1 MLRSKLELRVTKDE
15 ASHYI
20 NVKSFGAIDSSNS
33 SFFIRRI
40 SMLIF
45 NYTGNIELDFT
56 NIGFISLKGV
66 EAVLEVFEIA
76 KVCRK
81 NIYISNMQ
89 DHVYHSVKIILV
101 DSGNSFHK
109 ALKNVVIANIKE
121 EVKKPEK
128 RVFISS

>member
-15 ASHYI
+15 ATQYI
-20 NVKSFGAIDSSNS
+20 NVKAFGTVDSSNS

-45 NYTGNIELDFT
+45 NHVGNIELDFN

-66 EAVLEVFEIA
+66 EAILEVFELA

-81 NIYISNMQ
+81 NIFISNMQ
-89 DHVYHSVKIILV
+89 DHVYHSVRIILI
-101 DSGNSFHK
+101 DSGNPFHK

-121 EVKKPEK
+121 KAKKPQR
-128 RVFISS
+128 RVCISS

>member
-1 MLRSKLELRVTKDE
+1 MLRSKLELRVTKNTS
-15 ASHYI
+15 AKFIH
-20 NVKSFGAIDSSNS
+20 VKAFGTIDSSNS
-33 SFFIRRI
+33 SFFMRRI

-56 NIGFISLKGV
+56 NVGFISLKGI
-66 EAVLEVFEIA
+66 ESILEVFELS

-89 DHVYHSVKIILV
+89 DHVYHSVKIILI

-109 ALKNVVIANIKE
+109 ALKNVVIANIKDS
-121 EVKKPEK
+121 VKTPEK
-128 RVFISS
+128 RLHISS

>member
-1 MLRSKLELRVTKDE
+1 MLRSKLELRVTKDTE
-15 ASHYI
+15 SKYI
-20 NVKSFGAIDSSNS
+20 NVIAFGTIDSSNS
-33 SFFIRRI
+33 SFFTRRI

-56 NIGFISLKGV
+56 NVGFISLKGI
-66 EAVLEVFEIA
+66 EAILEVFELA
-76 KVCRK
+76 KICRK
-81 NIYISNMQ
+81 NIFISNMQ

-128 RVFISS
+128 RVVISS